1 MIKHK
6 ATSALGL
13 KLAMFS
19 LGLLPI
25 IAPFA
30 FAATIWNGP
39 IISYTQPGTDP
50 TQPANQ
56 DRLTDAVWITRGASM
71 GIFNAATESS
81 YTHDVSPAGTRWAY
95 GSLANYATL
104 TYAPW
109 EIWNGKKPPT
119 MVGQDAVL
127 HLIAEDIYLSIKF
140 TAWPGILGGFSY
152 ERSTPAPSAPT
163 LANPQVQQNQ
173 FIFTANTTPG
183 LTYVLE
189 SSSNLVNWVALS
201 TNVAGGSTLNY
212 TNNFIPTQPRYYRVG
227 QRPTP

>member
-1 MIKHK
+1 MMKSK
-6 ATSALGL
+6 ASSALYPIL
-13 KLAMFS
+13 RTLAV
-19 LGLLPI
+19 GLL
-25 IAPFA
+25 ALSTWFTQ
-30 FAATIWNGP
+30 AATIWTGP
-39 IISYTQPGTDP
+39 IITYTQPGTDP

-56 DRLTDAVWITRGASM
+56 DRLTDAVWITRGSSM
-71 GIFNAATESS
+71 GIFNAVTESS

-109 EIWNGKKPPT
+109 EVWNGKKPPT

-127 HLIAEDIYLSIKF
+127 HLIAEDIYLAIKF

-201 TNVAGGSTLNY
+201 TNIANGSTLNY

>member
-1 MIKHK
+1 MMKSK
-6 ATSALGL
+6 ASSALYSIL
-13 KLAMFS
+13 RTLAVA
-19 LGLLPI
+19 LL
-25 IAPFA
+25 ALSTLFTQ
-30 FAATIWNGP
+30 AATIWTGP
-39 IISYTQPGTDP
+39 TISYTQPGTDP

-71 GIFNAATESS
+71 GIFNAVTESS

-109 EIWNGKKPPT
+109 EIWNGKKPPS
-119 MVGQDAVL
+119 MIGQDAVL
-127 HLIAEDIYLSIKF
+127 HLMAEDIYLSIKF

-173 FIFTANTTPG
+173 FVFTANTTPG

-189 SSSNLVNWVALS
+189 SSSNLVHWVALS
-201 TNVAGGSTLNY
+201 TNVAGGSALNY
-212 TNNFIPTQPRYYRVG
+212 TNNFIPTKPRYYRVG

>member
-1 MIKHK
+1 MMKPK
-6 ATSALGL
+6 ASSALYPIL
-13 KLAMFS
+13 RILAVA
-19 LGLLPI
+19 LL
-25 IAPFA
+25 ALSTLFTQ
-30 FAATIWNGP
+30 AATIWTGP
-39 IISYTQPGTDP
+39 TISYTQPGTDP

-71 GIFNAATESS
+71 GIFNAVTESS

-109 EIWNGKKPPT
+109 EIWNGKKPPS
-119 MVGQDAVL
+119 MIGQDAVL
-127 HLIAEDIYLSIKF
+127 HLMAEDIYLSIKF

-189 SSSNLVNWVALS
+189 SSSNLVNWVAIS

>member
-1 MIKHK
+1 MMKPK
-6 ATSALGL
+6 ESSALYPIL
-13 KLAMFS
+13 RILAVA
-19 LGLLPI
+19 LL
-25 IAPFA
+25 ALSTLFTQ
-30 FAATIWNGP
+30 AATIWTGP
-39 IISYTQPGTDP
+39 TISYTQPGTDP

-71 GIFNAATESS
+71 GIFNAVTESS

-109 EIWNGKKPPT
+109 EIWNGKKPPS
-119 MVGQDAVL
+119 MIGQDAVL
-127 HLIAEDIYLSIKF
+127 HLMAEDIYLSIKF

-163 LANPQVQQNQ
+163 LTTPQLQQNK

-189 SSSNLVNWVALS
+189 SSSNLVHWVAIS

>member
-1 MIKHK
+1 MMKSK
-6 ATSALGL
+6 ASSALYSIL
-13 KLAMFS
+13 RTLAVA
-19 LGLLPI
+19 LL
-25 IAPFA
+25 ALSTLFTQ
-30 FAATIWNGP
+30 AATIWTGP
-39 IISYTQPGTDP
+39 TISYTQPGTDP

-71 GIFNAATESS
+71 GIFNAVTESS

-109 EIWNGKKPPT
+109 EIWNGKKPPS
-119 MVGQDAVL
+119 MIGQDAVL
-127 HLIAEDIYLSIKF
+127 HLMAEDIYLSIKF

-189 SSSNLVNWVALS
+189 SSSNLVHWVALS
-201 TNVAGGSTLNY
+201 TNVAGGSALNY

-227 QRPTP
+227 QRPTL

>member
-1 MIKHK
+1 MMKPK
-6 ATSALGL
+6 ASSALYPIL
-13 KLAMFS
+13 RILAVA
-19 LGLLPI
+19 LLVLSTL
-25 IAPFA
+25 FTQ
-30 FAATIWNGP
+30 AATIWTGP
-39 IISYTQPGTDP
+39 TISYTQPGTDP

-71 GIFNAATESS
+71 GIFNAVTESS

-109 EIWNGKKPPT
+109 EIWNGKKPPS
-119 MVGQDAVL
+119 MIGQDAVL
-127 HLIAEDIYLSIKF
+127 HLMAEDIYLSIKF

-163 LANPQVQQNQ
+163 LTTPQLQQNQ

-189 SSSNLVNWVALS
+189 SSSNLVNWVAIS